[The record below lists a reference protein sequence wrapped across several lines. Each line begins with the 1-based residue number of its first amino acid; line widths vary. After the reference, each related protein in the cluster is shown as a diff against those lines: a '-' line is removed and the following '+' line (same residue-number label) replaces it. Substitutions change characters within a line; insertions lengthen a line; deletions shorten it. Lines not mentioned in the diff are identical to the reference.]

1 MKKIIVVTMT
11 IFVWMVA
18 FAGQKSLPNGAVAFW
33 QDQTSVI
40 EYNSY
45 RIEVQLSKKC
55 DFNVWGT
62 VTVGGQS
69 KPLFIDAGKTMGY
82 VDFENLDNGRRYS
95 VSVVIKN

>member
-1 MKKIIVVTMT
+1 MKKIIAVFMT
-11 IFVWMVA
+11 VFVCMLA
-18 FAGQKSLPNGAVAFW
+18 FAGQKSFPNGAIAFW
-33 QDQTSVI
+33 EDQTSVI

-45 RIEVQLSKKC
+45 RVEVRLSEKC
-55 DFNVWGT
+55 DFNVWGS

-95 VSVVIKN
+95 VSVVIRN